1 MERTIRVTGKGKLSV
16 KPDTIRLIM
25 TIEGMQEEYDM
36 AVAQSAAMTEEV
48 KDLFAKLDFERDE
61 VKTLSF
67 NVTTQY
73 ESYQAKDRSWKR
85 RLEGYKF
92 THRMKVE
99 FGVDNKRLGRVLYAL
114 GHAVARPEFHIE
126 YTVAE
131 PENCKNELLADAIR
145 DSKAKAEVLTK
156 AAGVILGNIVTIDY
170 SWAELELVSRP
181 MEQFMLAESCVRCSE
196 DEGNAYNID
205 VNPDNI
211 EVADSVTVVWEIK

>member
-16 KPDTIRLIM
+16 KPDTIRLVM
-25 TIEGMQEEYDM
+25 TIEGLREEYDM

-99 FGVDNKRLGRVLYAL
+99 FGVDNKRLGKVLYAL
-114 GHAVARPEFHIE
+114 GHA
-126 YTVAE
+126 VAE

-181 MEQFMLAESCVRCSE
+181 VEQFMLAESSVRCSE
-196 DEGNAYNID
+196 NEGNAYNID

-211 EVADSVTVVWEIK
+211 DVTDNVTVVWEIK

>member
-1 MERTIRVTGKGKLSV
+1 MERTIRVTGRGRLSV
-16 KPDTIRLIM
+16 KPDTIRLFIN
-25 TIEGMQEEYDM
+25 IEGMQEEYDM

-48 KDLFAKLDFERDE
+48 KELFVKLDFGRDE

-73 ESYQAKDRSWKR
+73 ESYQAEDRSWKK

-99 FGVDNKRLGRVLYAL
+99 FAVDNKRLGRALYAL
-114 GHAVARPEFHIE
+114 GHAVAHPEFHIE

-131 PENCKNELLADAIR
+131 PENCKNELLAAAIK

-181 MEQFMLAESCVRCSE
+181 MEQFMLADTCVRCSE

-211 EVADSVTVVWEIK
+211 EVTDNVTVMWEIK